1 MLNTVKIKQELQ
13 KVIRKKM
20 KKPTNLEKNI
30 RVTEDSVEA
39 PSYINFIEYGRK
51 PGSLPPIKAILD
63 FMRKRGLG
71 SSNSAAYAIAHSI
84 KKKGVKAVPLLEEMR
99 MVFINESLKGPL
111 SAKDWD
117 QINLKLNNL

>member
-1 MLNTVKIKQELQ
+1 MVKIKQELQ
-13 KVIRKKM
+13 KTIRRKM
-20 KKPTNLEKNI
+20 RKPTNLEKNI
-30 RVTEDSVEA
+30 RVTEDSVEV

-51 PGSLPPIKAILD
+51 PGSMPPIKEILT

-84 KKKGVKAVPLLEEMR
+84 KKKGIKAIPLLEEMR
-99 MVFINESLKGPL
+99 MVFINESLKDPL

-117 QINLKLNNL
+117 QINFRLNNL